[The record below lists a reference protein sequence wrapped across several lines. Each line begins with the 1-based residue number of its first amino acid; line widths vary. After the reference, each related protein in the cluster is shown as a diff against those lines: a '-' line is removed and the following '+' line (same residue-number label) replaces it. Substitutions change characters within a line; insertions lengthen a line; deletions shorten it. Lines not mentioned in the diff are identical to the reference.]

1 MPDDVRDLHARV
13 AELTSR
19 VNQLNAE
26 KLYAERQTKTWKRLY
41 VDRQRNNT
49 RPASVSS
56 ASGGFFICGM
66 LYKVGIY

>member
-1 MPDDVRDLHARV
+1 MSDDVRNLHARV

-41 VDRQRNNT
+41 FWTTFSTVLSLV
-49 RPASVSS
+49 AF
-56 ASGGFFICGM
+56 SGSFGFWHF
-66 LYKVGIY
+66 